1 MQVASIC
8 TAKPDDQRQK
18 LRAKEKLIAL
28 EKNLQAL
35 LASPMEEDTKRLVV
49 AVLLDYKENLIEKL
63 EEHSLKP
70 QQNPSYVAD
79 LEPNPIE
86 SKLKVRK
93 TRRKKITP
101 INLKDLTLRDFTK
114 GMRRMFVERAV
125 ALHSGNIKKTA
136 LSLGLSRKTIYNA
149 LKGKIQ

>member
-8 TAKPDDQRQK
+8 TAQADDQRHK

-35 LASPMEEDTKRLVV
+35 LAAPMEDNTKRLVV

-63 EEHSLKP
+63 EICS
-70 QQNPSYVAD
+70 
-79 LEPNPIE
+79 LEPQLYPSNVAELVPNQTE
-86 SKLKVRK
+86 PKMKVRK
-93 TRRKKITP
+93 TRRKKIAP

-114 GMRRMFVERAV
+114 GMRRIFVERAV
-125 ALHSGNIKKTA
+125 ALHAGNIMKTA
-136 LSLGLSRKTIYNA
+136 RSLGLTRQSIYNT
-149 LKGKIQ
+149 LKGGTL

>member
-8 TAKPDDQRQK
+8 TAQADDQRQK

-35 LASPMEEDTKRLVV
+35 LAAPMEDNAKRLVV

-63 EEHSLKP
+63 EKCPLEP
-70 QQNPSYVAD
+70 QQNPSSVANFV
-79 LEPNPIE
+79 PNLIKP
-86 SKLKVRK
+86 KMKARK

-101 INLKDLTLRDFTK
+101 INLKNLTLRDFTK

-125 ALHSGNIKKTA
+125 ALHAGNIMKTA
-136 LSLGLSRKTIYNA
+136 RSLGLTRQSIYNT
-149 LKGKIQ
+149 LKGRTL

>member
-8 TAKPDDQRQK
+8 TSQPDDQRQK

-35 LASPMEEDTKRLVV
+35 LASPMEDDTKRLVV
-49 AVLLDYKENLIEKL
+49 AVLLDYKETLIEKL
-63 EEHSLKP
+63 ERGPLQFE
-70 QQNPSYVAD
+70 QNPTSVA
-79 LEPNPIE
+79 EPITNLIE
-86 SKLKVRK
+86 PKIKARK
-93 TRRKKITP
+93 KKITP

-125 ALHSGNIKKTA
+125 ALHAGNIKKTA